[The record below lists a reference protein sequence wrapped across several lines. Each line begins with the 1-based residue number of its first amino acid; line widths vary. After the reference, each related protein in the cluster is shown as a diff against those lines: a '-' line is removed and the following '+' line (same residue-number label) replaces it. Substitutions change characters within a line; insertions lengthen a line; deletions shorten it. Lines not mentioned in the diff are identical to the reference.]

1 MCGIA
6 GIYNSAPQFRADRDL
21 LRSMTGSLSHRG
33 PDDEGFYFGEGVGLG
48 QRRLSIIDIAGGKQ
62 PIHNEDKS
70 VWVVFNGEIFN
81 YVELMDLLKTK
92 GHRFYTRSD
101 TEVLVHLY
109 EEYGDSFVEKCNGQF
124 AIAVWDNRRRRLVL
138 ARDRAGI
145 RPLYYTV
152 LENGTVLFGSEIKA
166 LFSCPQV
173 ERRIDPIALEQIF
186 TLWVTIPPRTVFS
199 GVKELAPGCIAR
211 IDAEGIRVKRY
222 WKHSFPDRNGYD
234 DKPLSFYTGRLQEL
248 MASAVDLRLR
258 ADVPVAAYLSGG
270 LDSSIIT
277 ALAKRHHLNDLLTF
291 SVTFCDGAFDERRFQ
306 QMMSSRLGTDH
317 RMVEVDYQDISDLF
331 PEVVYH
337 AESPMI
343 RTAPGPLFALSR
355 LVRQNGMKVVL
366 TGEGA
371 DEVFGGYG
379 IFKESQIRRFWARF
393 PDSKV
398 RSQLLRRVYPF
409 IAGTDRSG
417 AFWQMF
423 FKRGLTDTENP
434 YYSHVLRWSNTSRLK
449 KFLSREL
456 QETFDEEHHVFGE
469 LENYL
474 DPDMGRWDPFCQA
487 QYLEL
492 VLFMSGYLL
501 SSQGDR
507 MMMGNSVEGRFPFLD
522 YRVMEF
528 AHSMPPGLK
537 LNVLNEKYI
546 LKKAFGELV
555 PEEISL
561 RPKQPY
567 RAPIARCF
575 TPVNDNTSSLMF
587 TRQYLER
594 SSLFDIQGV
603 ENLMTKIEKGNGQVN
618 EVENMAVAAIAS
630 TQLLHH
636 HYLQEPFPPRG
647 TDGSAPVG
655 DEAGEREC

>member
-1 MCGIA
+1 MCGIT
-6 GIYNSAPQFRADRDL
+6 GIYNCDPAFRADRDL
-21 LRSMTGSLSHRG
+21 LRAMTGSLSHRG
-33 PDDEGFYFGEGVGLG
+33 PDDQGFYFGEGVGLG

-62 PIHNEDKS
+62 PVHNEDRS
-70 VWVVFNGEIFN
+70 VWTVFNGEIFN
-81 YVELMDLLKTK
+81 YLELMDLLKAR

-109 EEYGDSFVEKCNGQF
+109 EEYGESFVEKCNGQF
-124 AIAVWDNRRRRLVL
+124 AIAVWDSRRRRLVL

-166 LFSCPQV
+166 LFSCPEV
-173 ERRIDPIALEQIF
+173 KRGIDLVALEQIF
-186 TLWVTIPPRTVFS
+186 TLWVTVPPRTIFS

-211 IDAEGIRVKRY
+211 IGTEGTRVQRY
-222 WKHSFPDRNGYD
+222 WKHSFPDRDGYEER
-234 DKPLSFYTGRLQEL
+234 PLSFYTARLREL

-277 ALAKRHHLNDLLTF
+277 ALARRHHTNDLLTF
-291 SVTFCDGAFDERRFQ
+291 SVAFRDGAFDERKYQ
-306 QMMSSRLGTDH
+306 QMMASRLGTDH

-331 PEVVYH
+331 GKVVYH

-343 RTAPGPLFALSR
+343 RTAPAPLFALSR
-355 LVRQNGMKVVL
+355 LVRENGIKVVL

-379 IFKESQIRRFWARF
+379 IFKESRIRRFWARV
-393 PDSKV
+393 PDSQI
-398 RSQLLRRVYPF
+398 RARLLGRVYPF
-409 IAGTDRSG
+409 VAGTNRSG

-434 YYSHVLRWSNTSRLK
+434 YYSHILRWSNTSRLK
-449 KFLSREL
+449 RFLSKDIRES
-456 QETFDEEHHVFGE
+456 FDQEHHVFGE

-474 DPDMGRWDPFCQA
+474 DPDMHRWDPFCQA

-528 AHSMPPGLK
+528 AHSMPPRLK

-555 PEEISL
+555 PEEICL

-587 TRQYLER
+587 TRQYLEN

-603 ENLMTKIEKGNGQVN
+603 TNLMTKIESGDGQVN

-636 HYLQEPFPPRG
+636 HFLQDSPPL
-647 TDGSAPVG
+647 SHAKG
-655 DEAGEREC
+655 DISVADETGEKEC